1 MRKKVWITIAVV
13 AIFIGLFSV
22 NVLVNA
28 RSDNPTVKVTN
39 LKEMEISN
47 KIMIS
52 GTLKLAEEQTIY
64 YNPEK
69 GDVDEILVKEGD
81 DVAQGTPLF
90 TYKNSQLLL
99 DQKQNK
105 LQQESADL
113 ELNSLKKQLNN
124 VINLLKED
132 KENEELKSERNQ
144 LELQVKQA
152 NIEIEKLKLEK
163 ETIAG
168 KIADLH
174 VKSTIN
180 GKVVEINEDAA
191 AVSNQMESKP
201 FIRIGSLNQMIVEGL
216 ISEYD
221 SLRIQ
226 EGQTVTLKS
235 EVVPDQIWTGK
246 VNYISYLPNET
257 NTGSEV
263 NGGNGSVQYPIEIA
277 VDNGNIGLKPGFQ
290 LIVEIET
297 EKYKANTLPVTTVQQ
312 ENNQNFVYIV
322 KDGIVER
329 REVTVGITSGERIE
343 IKDGITLSDQVIVN
357 PDDTVTEGMEVNVK

>member
-1 MRKKVWITIAVV
+1 
-13 AIFIGLFSV
+13 
-22 NVLVNA
+22 
-28 RSDNPTVKVTN
+28 
-39 LKEMEISN
+39 ME
-47 KIMIS
+47 
-52 GTLKLAEEQTIY
+52 
-64 YNPEK
+64 
-69 GDVDEILVKEGD
+69 
-81 DVAQGTPLF
+81 
-90 TYKNSQLLL
+90 
-99 DQKQNK
+99 QKQNK
-105 LQQESADL
+105 LQQESADM
-113 ELNSLKKQLNN
+113 ELNSLQKQLNN
-124 VINLLKED
+124 VNNLLKED

-163 ETIAG
+163 EAIAG
-168 KIADLH
+168 KIADLNA
-174 VKSTIN
+174 KSTIN

-191 AVSNQMESKP
+191 AVSNQMGSKP

-257 NTGSEV
+257 NTDSEV

-312 ENNQNFVYIV
+312 ENNQNYVYIV

-329 REVTVGITSGERIE
+329 REVTVRITSGDRIE
-343 IKDGITLSDQVIVN
+343 IKEGITLSDQVIVN